1 MHRASVYY
9 CQGTTMLIE
18 MGEIRSNRKPSEAP
32 SHILH
37 HEDVITWDFKPDSI
51 DLHSTSLSS
60 FFLPLS
66 VSFPS
71 NRSSLNVW
79 WENTSK
85 LNWAGRVRQ
94 VNWGHWNTS
103 LCVIPSNIYIFN
115 NLLFFVGL
123 ISYSYISYAILEIQD
138 RSFASF
144 VALYSHHKYRIVTV
158 NDFYHQANKN
168 IQRILR

>member
-37 HEDVITWDFKPDSI
+37 HGDVITWDFKPDSI
-51 DLHSTSLSS
+51 DLHFTSLSS

-85 LNWAGRVRQ
+85 LSWAGTVRQ
-94 VNWGHWNTS
+94 VNWGHLEY

-123 ISYSYISYAILEIQD
+123 IFYSFTSYAILEIRD

-144 VALYSHHKYRIVTV
+144 VALYSHHK
-158 NDFYHQANKN
+158 Q
-168 IQRILR
+168 